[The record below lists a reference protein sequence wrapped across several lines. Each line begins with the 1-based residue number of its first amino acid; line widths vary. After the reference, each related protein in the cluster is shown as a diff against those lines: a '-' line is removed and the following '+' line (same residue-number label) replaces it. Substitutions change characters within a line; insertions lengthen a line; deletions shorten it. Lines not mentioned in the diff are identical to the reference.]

1 MPTPPRH
8 LAVEE
13 LCVDQAFLVPDVGSV
28 GRLVAVADGGPG
40 TFLPGDRKRLQTV
53 VAGGDL
59 AHHLPCARPLPGDLA
74 HLWGRRWDQLESRSL
89 I

>member
-1 MPTPPRH
+1 MLTTF
-8 LAVEE
+8 LAPDLFPVT
-13 LCVDQAFLVPDVGSV
+13 LLTSGDADDVDQAVIVPDVGSV

-59 AHHLPCARPLPGDLA
+59 AHHLRPTF
-74 HLWGRRWDQLESRSL
+74 SR
-89 I
+89 